1 MIKAQRCQSNVP
13 GVITSSSRLQAD
25 GNQAVPGV
33 QFPWQLLPLVEM
45 GTTHLERSMR
55 YDSPRFA
62 LIEINEGFLVEP
74 FDSEKHL
81 TNEGWSYPG
90 IQLFVDQEE
99 VAHLRD
105 QILN

>member
-1 MIKAQRCQSNVP
+1 
-13 GVITSSSRLQAD
+13 
-25 GNQAVPGV
+25 
-33 QFPWQLLPLVEM
+33 
-45 GTTHLERSMR
+45 MR

>member
-1 MIKAQRCQSNVP
+1 
-13 GVITSSSRLQAD
+13 
-25 GNQAVPGV
+25 
-33 QFPWQLLPLVEM
+33 
-45 GTTHLERSMR
+45 LERSMR